1 MCKASLL
8 TTRTRVLETSTT
20 APARSRKEPVRLDSC
35 VDLTSTSRGGVDL
48 ERAGW
53 CRSLDKFRGTR
64 RTQIE
69 LSSFFSSSICIQPS
83 KAASECVFLFLLV
96 RDSSLIA
103 RPLLN
108 LLPRFLFLKRDAD
121 EPDATPTH
129 IQYPVATPTTQHK
142 SALLLSSSSCS
153 RRACHRAA
161 PPPSAPA
168 PKHAVQRLLGID
180 GLPAGRQA
188 GRAPGKQGQPR
199 QLASRQTRE
208 WPPV

>member
-1 MCKASLL
+1 MS
-8 TTRTRVLETSTT
+8 
-20 APARSRKEPVRLDSC
+20 
-35 VDLTSTSRGGVDL
+35 
-48 ERAGW
+48 
-53 CRSLDKFRGTR
+53 
-64 RTQIE
+64 
-69 LSSFFSSSICIQPS
+69 
-83 KAASECVFLFLLV
+83 VFLFLLV

-161 PPPSAPA
+161 PPLP
-168 PKHAVQRLLGID
+168 RLLRNTLSSAYWGSTAFQQVDRQD
-180 GLPAGRQA
+180 GHLENKGNHDNWPADRHESGHQFS
-188 GRAPGKQGQPR
+188 
-199 QLASRQTRE
+199 LA
-208 WPPV
+208 W